1 MFLLERYH
9 VAGCPILSRSLR
21 KGGIPQ
27 TSNPRGLILHAS
39 AKVHSCHCEAVLWPE
54 ESAVSCSFDYHGK
67 GMAT

>member
-39 AKVHSCHCEAVLWPE
+39 AKVHSCHCEGRSLA
-54 ESAVSCSFDYHGK
+54 
-67 GMAT
+67 